1 MGDVLNLRMARKR
14 RKRAAREAEAETNRA
29 AHGLSAAERRRIEAE
44 RERAGKALDGHSLSA
59 GRETPKR

>member
-14 RKRAAREAEAETNRA
+14 RKRTEREAEAATNRA
-29 AHGLSAAERRRIEAE
+29 AHGLPAAERRRLDAE

-59 GRETPKR
+59 GREPPKR